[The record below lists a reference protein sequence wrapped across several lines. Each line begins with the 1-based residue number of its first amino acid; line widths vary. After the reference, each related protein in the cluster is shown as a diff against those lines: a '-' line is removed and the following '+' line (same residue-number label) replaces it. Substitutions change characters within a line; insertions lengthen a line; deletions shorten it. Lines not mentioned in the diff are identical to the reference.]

1 MIRYQVKL
9 LYLSQKKALQ
19 RCGERRAAPQ
29 SAIFFSFFTS
39 PTTMD
44 DISSLLWLCIA
55 VSAAAVVVQVAMLE
69 RFLRWRHRLL
79 AFTSSAV
86 GHDYP
91 YTVPSP
97 RMPTRQE
104 QSGSSTVTS
113 LTDVG
118 IENGTSTS
126 VQQQQQGLLPIMVE
140 QQQQQQH
147 LRQQLPPPLE
157 AAPLPAY
164 AAEEP
169 SPAPLSSVDSF
180 VSELS
185 QRMFGAGVRKPP
197 TLRESTIVSATIEET
212 EIEAPSDTAAEV
224 RPILSPNVSKAD
236 GATIAPD

>member
-1 MIRYQVKL
+1 
-9 LYLSQKKALQ
+9 
-19 RCGERRAAPQ
+19 
-29 SAIFFSFFTS
+29 
-39 PTTMD
+39 
-44 DISSLLWLCIA
+44 
-55 VSAAAVVVQVAMLE
+55 
-69 RFLRWRHRLL
+69 
-79 AFTSSAV
+79 
-86 GHDYP
+86 
-91 YTVPSP
+91 
-97 RMPTRQE
+97 MPTRQE